1 MEDHELYRR
10 ILGIETPWQV
20 DSVDLNLEAGEV
32 HVFLAHP
39 GSLEWPCPE
48 CGQACKLYDHHPE
61 RQWRHLDTCQYRTI
75 LHVAPPRSA
84 CPKHG
89 ARVVKLPW
97 AEPSSRFTALFEAL
111 AIVWLKA
118 ASQKAVA
125 GLLGLSWDEM
135 HGIMERAVKRG
146 LERREADPVTHIG
159 VDEKAFRKGHKYV
172 TLVNDLKRSR
182 VLYVAQDRK
191 QSSLDGF
198 WATLTKEQIGAIE
211 AVAMDMWNPYVA
223 SVRQHLPGADSK
235 IVYDKF
241 HIAQHLGGA
250 VDKVRRKENKILRA
264 DGDDTLVGTRYDWL
278 RHPARMEPKDRR
290 AFAALRDSGLKTA
303 RAWALKETMMA
314 FFDYCY
320 ERPARKH
327 FRWWSNWASRSRLP
341 AMVEV
346 GRMLKRRFENIVTYL
361 RHRITNAASESL
373 NAKVQWVKYTARGF
387 RNKQNFINA
396 IYFHC
401 GGLNLAP

>member
-32 HVFLAHP
+32 HVYLAHP
-39 GSLEWPCPE
+39 DRAEWPCPE
-48 CGQACKLYDHHPE
+48 CGASCKLHDHQPQ
-61 RQWRHLDTCQYRTI
+61 RQWRRLDTCQYRTI
-75 LHVAPPRSA
+75 LHAAPPRSA

-89 ARVVKLPW
+89 TRVVKLPW
-97 AEPSSRFTALFEAL
+97 AGLSSRFTALFEAL

-118 ASQKAVA
+118 ASQKAVG

-135 HGIMERAVKRG
+135 HGIMERAVQRG
-146 LERREADPVTHIG
+146 LKRREAEPVTHIG
-159 VDEKAFRKGHKYV
+159 VDEKAFRKGHKYL
-172 TLVNDLKRSR
+172 TLVNDLKRGR
-182 VLYVAQDRK
+182 VLYVAEDRK

-198 WATLTKEQIGAIE
+198 WATLIKEQMGAIE

-223 SVRQHLPGADSK
+223 SVRQYLPGADGK

-250 VDKVRRKENKILRA
+250 VDQVWRKENKMLRA
-264 DGDDTLVGTRYDWL
+264 AGDDTLAGTRYDWL

-290 AFAALRDSGLKTA
+290 AFAALRNSGLKTA

-314 FFDYCY
+314 FFDYSY

-327 FRWWSNWASRSRLP
+327 FRWWSNWAARSRLP
-341 AMVEV
+341 PMVKV

-361 RHRITNAASESL
+361 RHRITNATSESL
-373 NAKVQWVKYTARGF
+373 NAKVQWVKYTARGY
-387 RNKQNFINA
+387 RNKQNFIHA